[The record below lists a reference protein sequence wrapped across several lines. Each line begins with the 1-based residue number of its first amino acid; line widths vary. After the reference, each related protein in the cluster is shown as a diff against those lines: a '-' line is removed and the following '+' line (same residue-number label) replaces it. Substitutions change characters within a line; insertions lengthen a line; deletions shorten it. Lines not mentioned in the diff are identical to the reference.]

1 MAGVSR
7 KRRRKG
13 RRTGKKQLKVVTAR
27 CATTTCLT
35 TAAIGWLVKR
45 GYSCA
50 RELAVVSYGHRADVV
65 GMNLRG
71 DLVICEVKSG
81 HADFTADKKW
91 HTYLP
96 HCNRMYFAIS
106 DDYYSSASGKKMVAA
121 AKEHGVGVMVL
132 CPKEGYMFVKS
143 YAEHRPMK
151 GEQKRELIIRMAW
164 RSGEY
169 SARNSFR
176 SRVYIG
182 KQG

>member
-1 MAGVSR
+1 MA

-13 RRTGKKQLKVVTAR
+13 RRAGKTQLRVVTAR
-27 CATTTCLT
+27 CDTTSCLT

-45 GYSCA
+45 GFSCV
-50 RELAVVSYGHRADVV
+50 REIAVGNKVNQRADVV

-81 HADFTADKKW
+81 HADFLADKKW
-91 HTYLP
+91 QTYLP
-96 HCNRMYFAIS
+96 HCNRLYFAIS
-106 DDYYSSASGKKMVAA
+106 DDYYQSPAGKKMVKAV
-121 AKEHGVGVMVL
+121 KEHGVGVMVL
-132 CPKEGYMFVKS
+132 CPTEGYMFVKS

-164 RSGEY
+164 RNGEY